1 MNNDSL
7 PTATSPRPTDDAEV
21 LSRRVVAQG
30 EIVLE
35 APQGDIPDTGRVGN
49 KTPKGSNGG
58 GSKLGPQPNTVPE
71 PPVVPD
77 SVRRPLTKGASR
89 LCR

>member
-1 MNNDSL
+1 MNSDSL
-7 PTATSPRPTDDAEV
+7 LTATSPYPTDDAEV

-35 APQGDIPDTGRVGN
+35 APQGDIPDTGRMGN

-58 GSKLGPQPNTVPE
+58 GNKFGSQPNTVPE
-71 PPVVPD
+71 PQVVPD
-77 SVRRPLTKGASR
+77 SVGRPLAKGASR
-89 LCR
+89 LC